1 MEADRIYNV
10 YKTVRKGGNCSV
22 IKLEP
27 FQQTSNNSKMLA
39 NLLVKLMVEEFWK
52 NGIDVIK
59 SFYNKYNCYGILLM
73 TTVDNV
79 QQLRDLINSWELN
92 ELLKEN
98 IASM

>member
-1 MEADRIYNV
+1 
-10 YKTVRKGGNCSV
+10 
-22 IKLEP
+22 
-27 FQQTSNNSKMLA
+27 MLA

-92 ELLKEN
+92 ELLKGKYSVDVKN
-98 IASM
+98 ILNSIPNP